1 MTKIFASILNADLAR
16 LAEVSDL
23 VLAAGADY
31 LHFDVMD
38 GMFVDNI
45 SFGIPVL
52 QSLNKCTE
60 LPIDAHLMIQEPLR
74 FVKRFADAGADC
86 ISFHIE
92 SDSDTAE
99 TIDAIHA
106 LGVKAGVAVSPDTPV
121 ADVFPFISMLRE
133 DDFVLLMTVYPG
145 WGKQKFMDSV
155 LDKITQL
162 SAYLQKENK
171 NIHIQVDGG
180 INGETAAKCRKAGA
194 DYLVSGSYLISASNP
209 AQAVESLRDSSVV

>member
-106 LGVKAGVAVSPDTPV
+106 LGLKAGVAVSPDTPV
-121 ADVFPFISMLRE
+121 AEVFPFISMLRE

-209 AQAVESLRDSSVV
+209 AQAVESLRDSSVE

>member
-60 LPIDAHLMIQEPLR
+60 LPIDTHLMIQEPLR

-106 LGVKAGVAVSPDTPV
+106 LGLKAGVAVSPDTPV

-209 AQAVESLRDSSVV
+209 AQAVESLRDSSVE

>member
-1 MTKIFASILNADLAR
+1 MMKIFASILNADLAR

-106 LGVKAGVAVSPDTPV
+106 LGLKAGVAVSPDTPV
-121 ADVFPFISMLRE
+121 AEVFPFISMLRE

-209 AQAVESLRDSSVV
+209 AQAVESLRDSSVE

>member
-106 LGVKAGVAVSPDTPV
+106 LGLKAGIAVSPDTPV

-209 AQAVESLRDSSVV
+209 AQAVESLRDSSVE

>member
-52 QSLNKCTE
+52 QSLNKYTE

-106 LGVKAGVAVSPDTPV
+106 LGLKAGVAVSPDTPV
-121 ADVFPFISMLRE
+121 AEVFPFISMLRE

-209 AQAVESLRDSSVV
+209 AQAVESLRDSSVE